1 MDIMN
6 LINSFGLPVAMMIW
20 MMTIGQKTLNELVC
34 SIKEMSKSNLRLRR
48 SIKAMTLSLEKSS
61 QDQTKQILEWM
72 YEQVK
77 DKK

>member
-1 MDIMN
+1 MN

-34 SIKEMSKSNLRLRR
+34 AMKEMSKSNLRLRK
-48 SIKAMTLSLEKSS
+48 SIRRMTSSLEQSS

-72 YEQVK
+72 YEQIK
-77 DKK
+77 EKK